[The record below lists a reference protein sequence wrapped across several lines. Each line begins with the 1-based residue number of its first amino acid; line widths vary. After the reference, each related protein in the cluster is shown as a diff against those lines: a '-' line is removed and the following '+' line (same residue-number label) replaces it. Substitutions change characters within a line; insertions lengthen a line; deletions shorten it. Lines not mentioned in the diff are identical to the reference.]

1 MNKLSLSEI
10 SVATVDTT
18 CPYCG
23 VGCGVKATVNDV
35 AAREV
40 GIAGDEAHPANF
52 GRLCVKGSALGE
64 TVHMEGR
71 QLYPEIRGARK
82 SWDEALDHVSGEF
95 ARIVREHGPDA
106 VAFYVSG
113 QLLTEDYYV
122 ANKLM
127 KGFIGSANIDTNS
140 RLCMS
145 SSVAGHK
152 RAFGS
157 DTVPNSYEDFELAD
171 LVVLVG
177 SNTAWCHPILFQ
189 RLKAEK
195 EKRPGM
201 KIVVI
206 DPRRTATCDIA
217 DLHLAVK
224 AGEDVRLFNGL
235 LAHLAGRAALD
246 EDYIAR
252 HTNGFPA
259 ALDAAQAQDN
269 TPAHLARDLGVDAL
283 DLERFFT
290 WFTTTAKTLTLYSQG
305 VNQSSAGSDKVNAI
319 LNCHLA
325 TGRIGKPGSGP
336 FSLTGQPNAMGGREV
351 GGLAN
356 MLAAHMEIE
365 NPLHRERVQRFW
377 RSPVIADKTGLKA
390 VDMFEAVHSGK
401 VKAIWIMATNP
412 VVSLPDADRV
422 REALEKCELV
432 VVSDCISDTDTT
444 RLAHVKLPALGWG
457 EKDGTVT
464 NSERRIS
471 RQRGFLPAPG
481 AARADWWIISE
492 VAKRMGFAAD
502 FDFSSAAAVFR
513 EHAALSAFENDAE
526 HGLRDF
532 DIGAL
537 SALSDSAFD
546 SLQPFQWPLRQ
557 GESEGRKRFFAE
569 GGFFTPDGR
578 ARFLALTPRGPV
590 NAPDADYPFVLNT
603 GRVRDQW
610 HTMTRTG
617 LTARLLQHIGE
628 PFCAMHPDDAK
639 KLGIGARDV
648 VELESRWG
656 LARARAELT
665 TDQAP
670 GTVFLPM
677 HWTGVLTSRSRAGA
691 VVNPAV
697 DPVSGQPELKHT
709 PVRVRRFEAAW
720 HGFMLSAAP
729 QVLPAADYA
738 VAIRGGKFW
747 RFELAGQAAVSDCQ
761 ELADELLKHSL
772 VNQESSLPSF
782 RPAAV
787 ESLEYVDAARGVYR
801 RATVAEGRL
810 QAVCFIGP
818 DSASLPE
825 RAWLSGLIGKEL
837 QPLERRALLSGRPA
851 DPAADV
857 GRIICACFGVGEK
870 TIRQAI
876 ATHNL
881 DSVAAIGKCCKA
893 GTNCGSCQPELK
905 VILAA
910 CQAEAAAA
918 VAGKVSA

>member
-1 MNKLSLSEI
+1 MNKLPSADI
-10 SVATVDTT
+10 SPGTVSTT

-23 VGCGVKATVNDV
+23 VGCGVKATVTDV
-35 AAREV
+35 AARTV
-40 GIAGDEAHPANF
+40 SIAGDESHPANF
-52 GRLCVKGSALGE
+52 GRLCVKGSSLGE

-71 QLYPEIRGARK
+71 LLYPEIRGERK
-82 SWDEALDHVSGEF
+82 SWDEALGHVAGEF
-95 ARIVREHGPDA
+95 SRVIALHGPGA

-127 KGFIGSANIDTNS
+127 KGFIGTANIDTNS

-157 DTVPNSYEDFELAD
+157 DTVPNCYEDFELSD

-195 EKRPGM
+195 EKRSGM
-201 KIVVI
+201 RIVVI

-217 DLHLAVK
+217 DLHLPVK
-224 AGEDVRLFNGL
+224 AGEDVRLFNAL
-235 LAHLAGRAALD
+235 LAYLSTHGVLDEKFIAEHTSGFDAAL
-246 EDYIAR
+246 
-252 HTNGFPA
+252 A
-259 ALDAAQAQDN
+259 AAKAQDN
-269 TPAHLARDLGVDAL
+269 SIAHLARNTGVDAL
-283 DLERFFT
+283 DLERFFS
-290 WFTTTAKTLTLYSQG
+290 WFATTPKTLTLYSQG

-365 NPLHRERVQRFW
+365 NETHRARVQRFW
-377 RSPVIADKTGLKA
+377 SSPVIAEKTGLKA

-401 VKAIWIMATNP
+401 IKAIWIMATNP

-422 REALEKCELV
+422 REALAKCELV
-432 VVSDCISDTDTT
+432 VVSDCIDDTDTT
-444 RLAHVKLPALGWG
+444 RLAHVKLPALAWG
-457 EKDGTVT
+457 EKSGTVT

-471 RQRGFLPAPG
+471 RQRPFLPAPG
-481 AARADWWIISE
+481 EAKADWWIIAE
-492 VAKRMGFAAD
+492 VAKRMGWTSA
-502 FDFSSAAAVFR
+502 FDFASASAVFR
-513 EHAALSAFENDAE
+513 EHAALSAHENDAA

-532 DIGAL
+532 DIGAMQ
-537 SALSDSAFD
+537 ALSDAD
-546 SLQPFQWPLRQ
+546 YDTLAPFHWPQRQ
-557 GESEGRKRFFAE
+557 GQAQGLSRLFAD
-569 GGFFTPDGR
+569 GKFFTASGR
-578 ARFLALTPRGPV
+578 ANFLALAPRGPV
-590 NAPDADYPFVLNT
+590 NLPDADFPFVLNT
-603 GRVRDQW
+603 GRIRDQW

-628 PFCAMHPDDAK
+628 PFCAMHPDDAAR
-639 KLGIGARDV
+639 LGIGAQDV

-656 LARARAELT
+656 LARARAQLT
-665 TDQAP
+665 TDQTP
-670 GTVFLPM
+670 GSVFMPM
-677 HWTGVLTSRSRAGA
+677 HWTGVLTSSSRVGA

-697 DPVSGQPELKHT
+697 DPVSGQPENKHT
-709 PVRVRRFEAAW
+709 PVRLRRFEAAW
-720 HGFMLSAAP
+720 HGFVLSEAP
-729 QVLPAADYA
+729 RELPATAYA
-738 VAIRGGKFW
+738 VAIRGEKFW
-747 RFELAGQAAVSDCQ
+747 RFELAGSEAPADRH
-761 ELADELLKHSL
+761 ELANELLREGKDA
-772 VNQESSLPSF
+772 QALP
-782 RPAAV
+782 AEA
-787 ESLEYVDAARGVYR
+787 LEYVDAARGVYR
-801 RATVAEGRL
+801 RALIVDGKLRVLCFLGPEAE
-810 QAVCFIGP
+810 
-818 DSASLPE
+818 SLPE
-825 RAWLSGLIGKEL
+825 RAWLAGLMGKEL
-837 QPLERRALLSGRPA
+837 GALERRALLSGRAA

-857 GRIICACFGVGEK
+857 GRIVCACFGVGEK
-870 TIRQAI
+870 TIRRAI

-905 VILAA
+905 VILAS
-910 CQAEAAAA
+910 CQAEASAAE
-918 VAGKVSA
+918 KTSA

>member
-1 MNKLSLSEI
+1 MTRLSLLD
-10 SVATVDTT
+10 AGKTVDTT

-23 VGCGVKATVNDV
+23 VGCGVRATVSDV
-35 AAREV
+35 AGREV
-40 GIAGDEAHPANF
+40 GIAGATAHPANF
-52 GRLCVKGSALGE
+52 GRLCVKGAALGE
-64 TVHMEGR
+64 TVHLEGR
-71 QLYPEIRGARK
+71 LLYPEIRGERK
-82 SWDEALDHVSGEF
+82 SWDEALGHVAGEF
-95 ARIVREHGPDA
+95 ARIAREHGPDA

-195 EKRPGM
+195 ERRPGM
-201 KIVVI
+201 RIVVI

-217 DLHLAVK
+217 DLHLPVK
-224 AGEDVRLFNGL
+224 AGEDVRLFNAL
-235 LAHLAGRAALD
+235 LAHLAARAALD
-246 EDYIAR
+246 EDFIAV
-252 HTNGFPA
+252 HTNGFGA
-259 ALDAAQAQDN
+259 ALAAARAQDN
-269 TPAHLARDLGVDAL
+269 RIVHLARDLGLDAL

-365 NPLHRERVQRFW
+365 NPVHRERVQRFW
-377 RSPVIADKTGLKA
+377 RSPVIAAQAGLKA
-390 VDMFEAVHSGK
+390 VDMFEAVHGGK

-422 REALEKCELV
+422 RDALAKCELV
-432 VVSDCISDTDTT
+432 VVSDCIADTDTT

-481 AARADWWIISE
+481 EARADWWIIAE
-492 VAKRMGFAAD
+492 VAKRMGFAEA
-502 FDFSSAAAVFR
+502 FAYASAAAIFR
-513 EHAALSAFENDAE
+513 EHAALSAFENDE
-526 HGLRDF
+526 LHGRRDF
-532 DIGAL
+532 DIGAFAAV
-537 SALSDSAFD
+537 SEADYD
-546 SLQPFQWPLRQ
+546 GLQPFQWPWRE
-557 GESEGRKRFFAE
+557 GEAEGRRRFFAD
-569 GGFFTPDGR
+569 GGFFTRDGR
-578 ARFLALTPRGPV
+578 ANFLALTPRGPA
-590 NAPDADYPFVLNT
+590 NPPDAAFPFVLNT
-603 GRVRDQW
+603 GRIRDQW

-617 LTARLLQHIGE
+617 LTARLLQHVAE
-628 PFCAMHPDDAK
+628 PFCAVHPDDAAQ
-639 KLGIGARDV
+639 LGIGAQDV

-656 LARARAELT
+656 LARARAQLT
-665 TDQAP
+665 TAQTP
-670 GTVFLPM
+670 GTVFMPM
-677 HWTGVLTSRSRAGA
+677 HWTGVLSSRSRVGA

-697 DPVSGQPELKHT
+697 DPVSGQPENKHT
-709 PVRVRRFEAAW
+709 PVRLRRFEAAW
-720 HGFMLSAAP
+720 HGFVLSAAP
-729 QVLPAADYA
+729 QPLPATDYA
-738 VAIRGGKFW
+738 VAVRGGTFW
-747 RFELAGQAAVSDCQ
+747 RFELAGQGSGDDRRK
-761 ELADELLKHSL
+761 LANELLLRSL
-772 VNQESSLPSF
+772 AEPG
-782 RPAAV
+782 ATAT
-787 ESLEYVDAARGVYR
+787 EAIEYVDVARDVYR
-801 RATVAEGRL
+801 RAILVAGRL
-810 QAVCFIGP
+810 QAVCCIGP
-818 DSASLPE
+818 DSQGLPE
-825 RAWLSGLIGKEL
+825 RGWLSGLIGKEL
-837 QPLERRALLSGRPA
+837 SALERRALLSGRPA

-876 ATHNL
+876 ASRGL

-893 GTNCGSCQPELK
+893 GSNCGSCQPELK
-905 VILAA
+905 MILAD
-910 CQAEAAAA
+910 CQAAATEKA
-918 VAGKVSA
+918 SA